1 MPRTA
6 IWNRSGPE
14 TPRTHHAILALL
26 PRGRQA
32 LSKDLPLFPPVN
44 LPNWITLGRIG
55 LTAVF
60 VIGVTIAT
68 PLGYLVGLV
77 AFILATISDRL
88 VFGGF
93 LSFDLPPGKHA
104 IHAKRKSSGEGVMAV
119 LSMGA
124 TAIASAA
131 IDDDEAQFVFTASP
145 GQVTYLM
152 LEDRQIERRYEC
164 QEEDDTARICTKMV
178 FAPQFSVVASNKA
191 VRDLR
196 DLVEIDE

>member
-1 MPRTA
+1 MKNIA
-6 IWNRSGPE
+6 LL
-14 TPRTHHAILALL
+14 ILAFACTGCATKL
-26 PRGRQA
+26 PTGEYFSEA
-32 LSKDLPLFPPVN
+32 SHTTVG
-44 LPNWITLGRIG
+44 TEAGRIIVYHG
-55 LTAVF
+55 PKQGPYSSHKVAV
-60 VIGVTIAT
+60 
-68 PLGYLVGLV
+68 VGGH
-77 AFILATISDRL
+77 TERL